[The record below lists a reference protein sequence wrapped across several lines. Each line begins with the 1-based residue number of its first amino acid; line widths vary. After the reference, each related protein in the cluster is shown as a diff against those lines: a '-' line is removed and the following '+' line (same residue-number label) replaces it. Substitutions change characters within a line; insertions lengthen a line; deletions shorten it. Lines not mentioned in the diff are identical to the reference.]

1 MTSIPFTSPCTV
13 VISGPTGSGKS
24 TFTFKILRNLNNM
37 FSCPINKVYYFY
49 SVWQKS
55 FETEDIKKIEFIKD
69 IPNQESIEKISN
81 NLHNLII
88 IDDLQT
94 SALNSE
100 FIANLFSRESHHR
113 NISVFLI
120 LQNLFH
126 QGKYSRDISLNSH
139 YFILFKNIRDYNQI
153 KYLGNQ
159 MGIGK
164 KLTEAYLD
172 ATAEPFSYLLIDL
185 SPLSDSSYMLRSNIL
200 PDEYVTVYK

>member
-1 MTSIPFTSPCTV
+1 
-13 VISGPTGSGKS
+13 
-24 TFTFKILRNLNNM
+24 M
-37 FSCPINKVYYFY
+37 FSCPIIKVYYFY

-126 QGKYSRDISLNSH
+126 QGKYSCDISLNSH

>member
-37 FSCPINKVYYFY
+37 FSYPINKVYYFY

>member
-37 FSCPINKVYYFY
+37 FSYPINKVYYFY

-69 IPNQESIEKISN
+69 IPNQESTEKISN

-88 IDDLQT
+88 IDYLQM

-100 FIANLFSRESHHR
+100 FIANLF
-113 NISVFLI
+113 
-120 LQNLFH
+120 
-126 QGKYSRDISLNSH
+126 
-139 YFILFKNIRDYNQI
+139 
-153 KYLGNQ
+153 
-159 MGIGK
+159 
-164 KLTEAYLD
+164 A
-172 ATAEPFSYLLIDL
+172 P
-185 SPLSDSSYMLRSNIL
+185 
-200 PDEYVTVYK
+200 

>member
-24 TFTFKILRNLNNM
+24 TFTFKILLNLNNM
-37 FSCPINKVYYFY
+37 FSYPINKVYYFY

>member
-1 MTSIPFTSPCTV
+1 MCR
-13 VISGPTGSGKS
+13 K
-24 TFTFKILRNLNNM
+24 K
-37 FSCPINKVYYFY
+37 NK
-49 SVWQKS
+49 
-55 FETEDIKKIEFIKD
+55 FETEDIEKKEFIKD
-69 IPNQESIEKISN
+69 ITNQESIEKISN
-81 NLHNLII
+81 DTHNLII

-100 FIANLFSRESHHR
+100 FFANLCSRESLHK
-113 NISVFLI
+113 NISIFLI

-126 QGKYSRDISLNSH
+126 QGKYSHDISLNTH

-153 KYLGNQ
+153 KYLANQ

-164 KLTEAYLD
+164 KLTDAYLD

-185 SPLSDSSYMLRSNIL
+185 SPLSDCSYMLRSNIL